1 MRSTNWWAPGW
12 LMCIAPSSPPPGTP
26 AGPWNMHGGL
36 AGPPATSAGV
46 QLAAA
51 HGGAAGSSTYTTSA
65 ANDKAMNRR
74 TNAAHSVR
82 LRSQS
87 TPATAYGNTKNDM

>member
-1 MRSTNWWAPGW
+1 
-12 LMCIAPSSPPPGTP
+12 MCIAPSRPPLGTR
-26 AGPWNMHGGL
+26 AGPWNMQGGL

-51 HGGAAGSSTYTTSA
+51 QGGAAGSTTYTASA
-65 ANDKAMNRR
+65 ANDRAMNRR

-87 TPATAYGNTKNDM
+87 TPATA